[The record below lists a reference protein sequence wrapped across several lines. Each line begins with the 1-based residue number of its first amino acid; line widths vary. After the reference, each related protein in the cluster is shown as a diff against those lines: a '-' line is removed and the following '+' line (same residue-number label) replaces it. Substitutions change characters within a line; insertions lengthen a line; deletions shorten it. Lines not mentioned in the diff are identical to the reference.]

1 MTVSPNQKI
10 QGLISFLPSKDIPIA
25 KKHFINRDIDLLK
38 ELVDSAIYKIKK
50 NLKSESPRED
60 YLKLDLDKLYEL
72 QSTINAY
79 LILIGDVDDTVYED
93 EDDEGLNPNLENL

>member
-25 KKHFINRDIDLLK
+25 KKHLINRDIDLLK

-60 YLKLDLDKLYEL
+60 YLNLDLDKLYEL